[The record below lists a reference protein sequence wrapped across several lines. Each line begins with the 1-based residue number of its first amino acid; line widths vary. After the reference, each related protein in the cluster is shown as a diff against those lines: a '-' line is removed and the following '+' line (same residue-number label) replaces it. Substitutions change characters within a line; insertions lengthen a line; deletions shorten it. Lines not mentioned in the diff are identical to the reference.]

1 MDQGPTRVLTRP
13 RILLV
18 DDDTRTSR
26 LLAHMLRE
34 DGFDVEFA
42 KDGASAISRLT
53 RPPMPDILVTDLH
66 MPDVDGI
73 AVTQFARS
81 KEPLLPVVIV
91 TGHPNMAIGMGS
103 SLVPL
108 PVVITKP
115 IEYAKLAEELRKVSS
130 GIVM

>member
-1 MDQGPTRVLTRP
+1 MDQGPAPGLPRP

-42 KDGASAISRLT
+42 SNGAAAISRLT
-53 RPPMPDILVTDLH
+53 RTPMPDILVTDLH

-91 TGHPNMAIGMGS
+91 TGHPNMAIGLGAT
-103 SLVPL
+103 LIPL
-108 PVVITKP
+108 PVVLTKP
-115 IEYAKLAEELRKVSS
+115 IEYAKLAEELRRVSV
-130 GIVM
+130 GIVL

>member
-1 MDQGPTRVLTRP
+1 MDEGPTRVEARP

-42 KDGASAISRLT
+42 RDGASAISRLT
-53 RPPMPDILVTDLH
+53 RAPMPDVLVTDLN
-66 MPDVDGI
+66 MPGIDGI

-81 KEPLLPVVIV
+81 KEPRLPIVIV
-91 TGHPNMAIGMGS
+91 TGHPNMAIGMGAT
-103 SLVPL
+103 LVPV

-115 IEYAKLAEELRKVSS
+115 IEYAKLAEELRRASS
-130 GIVM
+130 GIVQ

>member
-1 MDQGPTRVLTRP
+1 MDQGPTRAPARP

-53 RPPMPDILVTDLH
+53 RSPMPDILVTDLH

-73 AVTQFARS
+73 SVTQFARS

-91 TGHPNMAIGMGS
+91 TGHPNMAIGMGAT
-103 SLVPL
+103 LIPL

-130 GIVM
+130 GMAR